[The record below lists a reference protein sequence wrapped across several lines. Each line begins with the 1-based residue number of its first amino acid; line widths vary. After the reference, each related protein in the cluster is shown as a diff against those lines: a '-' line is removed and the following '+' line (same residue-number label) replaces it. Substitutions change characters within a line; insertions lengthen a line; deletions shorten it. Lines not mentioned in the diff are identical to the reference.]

1 MMANDPAE
9 TKRVDEPTGTEF
21 VGHEWDGIEELNTPL
36 PRWWLW
42 LFYIT
47 IAWAAVYTVL
57 YPAWPLLDRGTEGRL
72 GWTSR
77 GQLAKEVGDARQARA
92 DANAQLAGIPIEELP
107 GNEGLMQMAVAG
119 GAAAFK
125 VNCVQCHGSGAA
137 GSPGYPNLNDDDWLW
152 GGDLKSIETTITH
165 GVRWQ
170 GSDQTRTSLMPGFG
184 EAFSPAQI
192 NALAQQA
199 LSFSGKA
206 RANAVGAQLFADNCA
221 ACHGPAGA
229 GDRALGAPALNDAI
243 WLYGGT
249 RQDIVRQIS
258 VPRHGVMPA
267 WEGRLDPV
275 TIKML
280 AAYVHSLGG
289 GEELPADAPVTMA
302 ESDGQP

>member
-1 MMANDPAE
+1 MANDPAE

-47 IAWAAVYTVL
+47 IAWAAVYAVL
-57 YPAWPLLDRGTEGRL
+57 YPAWPLLDRGTEGTL

-77 GQLAKEVGDARQARA
+77 GQLAKDVRDAHQARA
-92 DANAQLAGIPIEELP
+92 DANAQLAGIPVEALP
-107 GNEGLMQMAVAG
+107 EDERLMQLAVAG

-125 VNCVQCHGSGAA
+125 VNCVQCHGAGAA

-170 GSDQTRTSLMPGFG
+170 ASAQTRTSLMPGFG
-184 EAFSPAQI
+184 EAFSPAQVG
-192 NALAQQA
+192 ALAQQV
-199 LSFSGKA
+199 LSFGGKGKP
-206 RANAVGAQLFADNCA
+206 NAVGAQLFADNCA

-249 RQDIVRQIS
+249 QQDIVRQIS
-258 VPRHGVMPA
+258 APRHGVMPA

-289 GEELPADAPVTMA
+289 GEELPADAPATMV